1 MKKKSIIALLVA
13 LCLVFCFTLTA
24 CGGNSDEPSDAR
36 EEAAEE
42 TVEEE
47 IETLETIINND
58 SSLKEQVASGS
69 GQEGLTIEVKDNDI
83 NYIFDMTAISD
94 LSEEQLKDPAM
105 IEALDN
111 ALDEG
116 KDQFINLCTTL
127 EDQTGLEG
135 IHMIVTYTYKEDVLT
150 TRTFDKNGVVE

>member
-1 MKKKSIIALLVA
+1 MKKKSTIALLVA

-24 CGGNSDEPSDAR
+24 CGGNSDEPSDAQ

-116 KDQFINLCTTL
+116 KDQCINLCTTL

-135 IHMIVTYTYKEDVLT
+135 VHMIVTYTYKEDVLT

>member
-24 CGGNSDEPSDAR
+24 CGGNSDEPSDAQ

-94 LSEEQLKDPAM
+94 LSEEQLKDQVM
-105 IEALDN
+105 IEALDD

-135 IHMIVTYTYKEDVLT
+135 VHMIVTYTYKEDVLT

>member
-1 MKKKSIIALLVA
+1 
-13 LCLVFCFTLTA
+13 
-24 CGGNSDEPSDAR
+24 
-36 EEAAEE
+36 
-42 TVEEE
+42 
-47 IETLETIINND
+47 
-58 SSLKEQVASGS
+58 
-69 GQEGLTIEVKDNDI
+69 
-83 NYIFDMTAISD
+83 
-94 LSEEQLKDPAM
+94 M

-135 IHMIVTYTYKEDVLT
+135 VHMIVTYTYKEDVLT

>member
-24 CGGNSDEPSDAR
+24 CGGNSDEPSDAQ

-69 GQEGLTIEVKDNDI
+69 GQKGLTIEVKDNDI

-94 LSEEQLKDPAM
+94 LA
-105 IEALDN
+105 
-111 ALDEG
+111 
-116 KDQFINLCTTL
+116 
-127 EDQTGLEG
+127 
-135 IHMIVTYTYKEDVLT
+135 
-150 TRTFDKNGVVE
+150 KNSLRIRP

>member
-24 CGGNSDEPSDAR
+24 CGGNSDEPSDAQ

-135 IHMIVTYTYKEDVLT
+135 VHMIVTYTYKEDVLT
-150 TRTFDKNGVVE
+150 TRTFDHTGPAE